1 MKKVIRLVFLTAVLA
16 TPVLVR
22 KIDIASKAIRNYK
35 QAILAVRQN
44 DQQLI
49 NILNKTL
56 REPVLPKQV
65 NYFVV
70 DGIAQTIK
78 VFY

>member
-1 MKKVIRLVFLTAVLA
+1 M
-16 TPVLVR
+16 
-22 KIDIASKAIRNYK
+22 
-35 QAILAVRQN
+35 RQN

-78 VFY
+78 VFID

>member
-1 MKKVIRLVFLTAVLA
+1 M
-16 TPVLVR
+16 R

-49 NILNKTL
+49 CFKWSFKESQCYQNKWIIL
-56 REPVLPKQV
+56 
-65 NYFVV
+65 FV
-70 DGIAQTIK
+70 DGIK
-78 VFY
+78 KLKL